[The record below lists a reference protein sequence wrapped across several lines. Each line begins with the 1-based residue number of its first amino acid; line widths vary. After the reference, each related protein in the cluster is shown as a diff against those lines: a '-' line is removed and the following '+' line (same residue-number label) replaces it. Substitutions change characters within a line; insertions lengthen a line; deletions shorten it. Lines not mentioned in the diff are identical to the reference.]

1 MILQVKLSS
10 TLEFWMS
17 ENKQHS
23 VTNEDRINTPANI
36 VTIIR
41 VCLIPVFVAIL
52 LCPWPEWFGFS
63 DIVDNHMKAIVAT
76 VIFVVISA
84 TDWLDGYLARS
95 RSEVTTFGKFMDPL
109 ADKMLV
115 IAALLALVE
124 LRVIPSWPLLIIIG
138 REFIVSGIRM
148 IAASRNVVIAA
159 SMLGKAKTLFQI
171 IAIVLFLLK
180 EGISINTS
188 ASALESPLYLIA
200 WAVMLIALVL
210 TIVSM
215 IDYLKFFKNIAT
227 KNNDGDDDL
236 RDRISKSAST
246 LLNDL
251 KQKNLKVIT
260 AESLTGG
267 LISAS
272 LTSIP
277 GSSSVVVGGVASYA
291 FELKRDALSV
301 DYDHLQKSGAVNER
315 CALEMARGA
324 LALSVADIA
333 VSVTGI
339 AGPGGEEEGKP
350 VGTVY
355 MAIVNKK
362 NNEEYCERFLFDG
375 DRDTVRLSTTLK
387 ALEELRECL
396 SKI

>member
-1 MILQVKLSS
+1 
-10 TLEFWMS
+10 
-17 ENKQHS
+17 
-23 VTNEDRINTPANI
+23 
-36 VTIIR
+36 
-41 VCLIPVFVAIL
+41 
-52 LCPWPEWFGFS
+52 
-63 DIVDNHMKAIVAT
+63 
-76 VIFVVISA
+76 
-84 TDWLDGYLARS
+84 
-95 RSEVTTFGKFMDPL
+95 
-109 ADKMLV
+109 
-115 IAALLALVE
+115 
-124 LRVIPSWPLLIIIG
+124 
-138 REFIVSGIRM
+138 
-148 IAASRNVVIAA
+148 
-159 SMLGKAKTLFQI
+159 
-171 IAIVLFLLK
+171 
-180 EGISINTS
+180 
-188 ASALESPLYLIA
+188 
-200 WAVMLIALVL
+200 MLIALVL

-301 DYDHLQKSGAVNER
+301 DYEHLQKSGAVNER